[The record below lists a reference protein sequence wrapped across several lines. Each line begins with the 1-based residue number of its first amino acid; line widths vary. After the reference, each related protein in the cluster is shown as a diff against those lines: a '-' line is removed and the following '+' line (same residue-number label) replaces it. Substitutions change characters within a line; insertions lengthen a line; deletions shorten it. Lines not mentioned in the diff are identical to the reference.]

1 MVDVPGIAR
10 VSLPCASGDAPG
22 GAERR
27 ATGMRSPRLWL
38 IVLLMSFTALVL
50 HVRGDQDR
58 VLPSLPLSGL
68 PTTIGSRTAV
78 EIEIPDEE
86 LQILGKGDFLNRD
99 YLPDPHARGASPG
112 DLADIGLFIA
122 YFPTQRSG
130 QSIHSPQHCLP
141 GAGWIFKSSSVAE
154 LTDPAD
160 IALVTEAFPPQ
171 RGGKSIHSPQHC
183 LPGAGWIFKS
193 SSVAELTDPAGKKY
207 RVGDYLITN
216 GTTTDE
222 ALYWYQLH
230 GRSIPGDYQAKLY
243 TLADSIRYGRTDEAL
258 VRIITPVVAG
268 EDRAEARD
276 RALDFARQIAPLL
289 PAYVPN

>member
-1 MVDVPGIAR
+1 
-10 VSLPCASGDAPG
+10 
-22 GAERR
+22 
-27 ATGMRSPRLWL
+27 MRSPHLWL
-38 IVLLMSFTALVL
+38 VVLLMSFTALVL

-78 EIEIPDEE
+78 EVEIPDEE
-86 LQILGKGDFLNRD
+86 LQVLGKGDFLNRD
-99 YLPDPHARGASPG
+99 YQPDPHARGASPG

-141 GAGWIFKSSSVAE
+141 GAGWVFESK
-154 LTDPAD
+154 
-160 IALVTEAFPPQ
+160 
-171 RGGKSIHSPQHC
+171 
-183 LPGAGWIFKS
+183 
-193 SSVAELTDPAGKKY
+193 SVAELTDPAGKKY

>member
-1 MVDVPGIAR
+1 
-10 VSLPCASGDAPG
+10 
-22 GAERR
+22 
-27 ATGMRSPRLWL
+27 
-38 IVLLMSFTALVL
+38 MSFTALVL

-78 EIEIPDEE
+78 DVGIPDEE
-86 LQILGKGDFLNRD
+86 LQILGQGDFLNRD
-99 YLPDPHARGASPG
+99 YVPDPHARGGGAG
-112 DLADIGLFIA
+112 DRADISLFIA

-141 GAGWIFKSSSVAE
+141 GAGWIFESQSVAE
-154 LTDPAD
+154 LTDA
-160 IALVTEAFPPQ
+160 
-171 RGGKSIHSPQHC
+171 
-183 LPGAGWIFKS
+183 
-193 SSVAELTDPAGKKY
+193 AGKKY

-216 GTTTDE
+216 GASTDE

-230 GRSIPGDYQAKLY
+230 GRSIPSDYKAKLY

-258 VRIITPVVAG
+258 IRIITPVLPG
-268 EDRAEARD
+268 EDRTEARD
-276 RALDFARQIAPLL
+276 RVLDFARQIAPLL